1 MQALPQV
8 EESRSAA
15 SIGGPMA
22 IPRLRLIILYVVLF
36 LIAAGL
42 GYPALNRYDPR
53 AVPGLSD
60 VQSYAAMVTGA
71 SVPGPDHMKFR
82 VLIPSMARPLYR
94 LAKGHVGSWDPV
106 MLGLVAVDALFE
118 AATAL
123 LIILL
128 GTRILVSYPVAL
140 IGALLYLVNFAVPN
154 MRLAGLVD
162 AGEGFFLLAVYWC
175 LSELEFWPLPFVAIL
190 GALTKETFVPFSI
203 VFMAAW
209 WAVMRKRVPRSSA
222 AWIVGSCV
230 SSFAAI
236 GILHYVVS
244 GHFENPVA
252 FAETLRGNAN
262 YLAHFA
268 SSFLWDRNLL
278 YVFVWLLPLGIPRL
292 KRFPKSWLIPV
303 AASCVVVFVLDGY
316 YGGAPGTVGRAL
328 FSIAGPLLA
337 LSAAE
342 FLAGFKAASPAC

>member
-1 MQALPQV
+1 M
-8 EESRSAA
+8 
-15 SIGGPMA
+15 
-22 IPRLRLIILYVVLF
+22 LYVLFF

-42 GYPALNRYDPR
+42 GYPALNRYNPR
-53 AVPGLSD
+53 VVPGLSD
-60 VQSYAAMVTGA
+60 VQSYAAMVTSTPA
-71 SVPGPDHMKFR
+71 PGPDHMKFR
-82 VLIPSMARPLYR
+82 VLIPWMARPLYR
-94 LAKGHVGSWDPV
+94 LAQGRVGSWDPV
-106 MLGLVAVDALFE
+106 MFGLVAVDSLFE

-123 LIILL
+123 LIVVL
-128 GTRILVSYPVAL
+128 GMRILGSYPVAL

-154 MRLAGLVD
+154 MRLVGLVD
-162 AGEGFFLLAVYWC
+162 AGEGFFLLALYWC
-175 LSELEFWPLPFVAIL
+175 LSESEFWILPLIAVL

-209 WAVMRKRVPRSSA
+209 WVVARHKLSRSGA
-222 AWIVGSCV
+222 AWIVASWV

-236 GILHYVVS
+236 GTLHYVV
-244 GHFENPVA
+244 GGRFESPVA
-252 FAETLRGNAN
+252 FAESLRGNAN

-268 SSFLWDRNLL
+268 SSLWDRNLW

-292 KRFPKSWLIPV
+292 KRFPKAWLIP
-303 AASCVVVFVLDGY
+303 AAATCLVVFVLDGY

-342 FLAGFKAASPAC
+342 FLAGVKTGERGLLMQ

>member
-1 MQALPQV
+1 MQALPQL
-8 EESRSAA
+8 EPSRPAGSNP
-15 SIGGPMA
+15 GPRP
-22 IPRLRLIILYVVLF
+22 IPRLRLMILYVVFF

-53 AVPGLSD
+53 VVPGLSD
-60 VQSYAAMVTGA
+60 VQSYGAMVARTPA
-71 SVPGPDHMKFR
+71 PGPDHMKFR

-106 MLGLVAVDALFE
+106 MFGLVAVDALFE

-123 LIILL
+123 LIVLL
-128 GTRILVSYPVAL
+128 GTRTLGGYPVAL
-140 IGALLYLVNFAVPN
+140 IGAVLYLVNFAVPN

-175 LSELEFWPLPFVAIL
+175 LSEFEFWPLPFIAIL
-190 GALTKETFVPFSI
+190 GSLTKETFVPFSI

-209 WAVMRKRVPRSSA
+209 CAVMRKKVPRSA
-222 AWIVGSCV
+222 TAWIVFSWV
-230 SSFAAI
+230 TSFAAI
-236 GILHYVVS
+236 GILHYAVN
-244 GHFENPVA
+244 GRFENPVI

-268 SSFLWDRNLL
+268 SSLWDRNLL

-292 KRFPKSWLIPV
+292 KRFPKSWLI
-303 AASCVVVFVLDGY
+303 AAGATCVVVFVLDGY

-342 FLAGFKAASPAC
+342 FLAGFRAAGPAC

>member
-1 MQALPQV
+1 MQAPTQV
-8 EESRSAA
+8 EESAA
-15 SIGGPMA
+15 TALSGVQIRVS
-22 IPRLRLIILYVVLF
+22 RLAILYVLFF

-53 AVPGLSD
+53 TVPGLSD
-60 VQSYAAMVTGA
+60 VQSYAAMVTGTPA
-71 SVPGPDHMKFR
+71 PGPDHMNFR
-82 VLIPSMARPLYR
+82 VLIPWMARWVYR
-94 LAKGHVGSWDPV
+94 VAHGHVGSWDPV
-106 MLGLVAVDALFE
+106 MFALVAVDALFE

-123 LIILL
+123 LIVVL
-128 GTRILVSYPVAL
+128 GMRILGSYPVAL

-154 MRLAGLVD
+154 MRLVGLVD
-162 AGEGFFLLAVYWC
+162 AGEGFFLLALYWC
-175 LSELEFWPLPFVAIL
+175 LSESEFSILPFIAIL

-203 VFMAAW
+203 VFMAVW
-209 WAVMRKRVPRSSA
+209 WVVMRKKVPRSA
-222 AWIVGSCV
+222 TAWIVFSWV
-230 SSFAAI
+230 SSFVTI
-236 GILHYVVS
+236 GILHYAVS
-244 GHFENPVA
+244 GRFESPFA
-252 FAETLRGNAN
+252 FAESLRGNTN

-268 SSFLWDRNLL
+268 SSLGDRNLW

-292 KRFPKSWLIPV
+292 KRFPKDWLTPV
-303 AASCVVVFVLDGY
+303 AATCVVVFVLDGY